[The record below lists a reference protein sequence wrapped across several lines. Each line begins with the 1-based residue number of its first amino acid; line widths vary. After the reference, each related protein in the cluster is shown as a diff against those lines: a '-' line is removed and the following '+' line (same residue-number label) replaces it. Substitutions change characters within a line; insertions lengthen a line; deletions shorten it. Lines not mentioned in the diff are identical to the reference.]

1 MPVTLPL
8 PFRKFTVPPTGRRRL
23 TTQVVATSTA
33 LCAGFGLFA
42 AGAGSDNEQI
52 TTVAATEVAQAPVP
66 VADLPAEMQPA
77 APQDPAAWAPHQEA
91 ADHQPAPVSFPAPEP
106 VSLPAPEPPRPT
118 TVRPVNG
125 VLTSGYGARWG
136 TNHNGI
142 DFAGNMGTPIYSV
155 TDGVVIEAGPASGF
169 GLWVRVQQD
178 DGTVGVY
185 GHMQDILVQVGQQ
198 VRAGDVIATVGNRGQ
213 STGPHLHY
221 EVHQPGV
228 GPIDP
233 QPWMAARGLD
243 VNNFAG

>member
-8 PFRKFTVPPTGRRRL
+8 PFRKFTVPSTGRRRV

-42 AGAGSDNEQI
+42 AGADSDNEPI
-52 TTVAATEVAQAPVP
+52 TTVAATEVAQPAVP
-66 VADLPAEMQPA
+66 VADLPPEVQPT
-77 APQDPAAWAPHQEA
+77 APQDPAVWNPHQEA
-91 ADHQPAPVSFPAPEP
+91 ADHQPTPVSFP
-106 VSLPAPEPPRPT
+106 SPEPPRPT

-125 VLTSGYGARWG
+125 VLTSGFGARWG

-142 DFAGNMGTPIYSV
+142 DFAGNLGTPIHSV

-169 GLWVRVQQD
+169 GLWVRIQQD

-198 VRAGDVIATVGNRGQ
+198 VQAGDVIATVGNRGQ

-221 EVHQPGV
+221 EVHQPGA

-233 QPWMAARGLD
+233 QPWLAARGLD
-243 VNNFAG
+243 VNNFSG